1 MMKILSVALL
11 AAAIASGAHRISSVE
26 NTGNWV
32 YMYDDKGKKYKSL
45 SASSVGEVMGFSA
58 TFFVSRNGNWIYL
71 FDSEGKKYK
80 SLSYSTVGDVI
91 GVAGDTFTSR
101 KGGWVYTWDRNG
113 KKLKARWGK

>member
-1 MMKILSVALL
+1 MMKILSFALL

-26 NTGNWV
+26 NNGNWV
-32 YMYDDKGKKYKSL
+32 
-45 SASSVGEVMGFSA
+45 
-58 TFFVSRNGNWIYL
+58 YL

-80 SLSYSTVGDVI
+80 SLNYSTVGDVI

-113 KKLKARWGK
+113 KKIKSRYGK